1 MTMSKTETEPEVT
14 ETETTATETGDGD
27 LSLAALN
34 DKVDRLADLIGNR
47 PARSGRATKADDAD
61 DVARQVKDEVGK
73 LKAHEDAQRQR
84 GELENLK
91 AQVKKIAEKAPVEY
105 RKVTRWMWGSDE

>member
-1 MTMSKTETEPEVT
+1 MTRTDQEPEVPET
-14 ETETTATETGDGD
+14 DAPETEGDSG
-27 LSLAALN
+27 LTLEHLN
-34 DKVDRLADLIGNR
+34 DKIDRLADLIKR
-47 PARSGRATKADDAD
+47 RTPSARASKADDAD

-91 AQVKKIAEKAPVEY
+91 AQVKKIAEKAPQEY
-105 RKVTRWMWGSDE
+105 RRVTRWMWGSDE